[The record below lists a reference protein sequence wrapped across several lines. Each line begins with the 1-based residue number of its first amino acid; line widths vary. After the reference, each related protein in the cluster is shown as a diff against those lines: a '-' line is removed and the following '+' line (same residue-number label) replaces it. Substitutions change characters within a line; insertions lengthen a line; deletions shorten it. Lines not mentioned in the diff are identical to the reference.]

1 MIENLNTAKRVLER
15 KRDDCLA
22 FIVGNGINRHAY
34 SSTKNVSWED
44 MLLYLWSKVSG
55 KTISTISEGV
65 SYTEFYNIVG
75 LEGID
80 IDGLRKAVV
89 EYTDSNYKPAR
100 YHHWLCKKLQKW
112 DVPVLTTNFDRSLES
127 ELNMYKLYKEEG
139 KKRGFTDMYPWN
151 VYFSQKRINN
161 PLDGFAVWHI
171 NGMTKYRRSLKLGL
185 SEYINQTARARD
197 FIHSD
202 EKVMDFDKKNR
213 PYWNGYNTWLH
224 VIFNASLC
232 FCGLELDVNETFL
245 RWLLLERARYF
256 KKFPSRRK
264 EGWFVCCNRDKM
276 TEGKR
281 FFLENT
287 GIEIIRLRD
296 YDEVYEGLFEI

>member
-1 MIENLNTAKRVLER
+1 MIEDLNTAKRVLKSKQQENI
-15 KRDDCLA
+15 A
-22 FIVGNGINRHAY
+22 FVFGNGINRHAY
-34 SSTKNVSWED
+34 HPKDNVSWED
-44 MLLYLWSKVSG
+44 LLLYLWSKLSG

-65 SYTEFYNIVG
+65 SYTEFYNILG
-75 LEGID
+75 LKDMD
-80 IDGLRKAVV
+80 IKELQKAVV
-89 EYTDSNYKPAR
+89 EYTDNNYNPVR
-100 YHHWLCKKLQKW
+100 YHRWLCDKLQKW
-112 DVPVLTTNFDRSLES
+112 DVPVLTTNFDCNLETD
-127 ELNMYKLYKEEG
+127 LKMFKLDKEDG

-151 VYFSQKRINN
+151 VYFSHEKLNN

-171 NGMTKYRRSLKLGL
+171 NGMTQYHRSLKLGL

-232 FCGLELDVNETFL
+232 FCGIGLDVNETFL

-256 KKFPSRRK
+256 KKFPARRK
-264 EGWFVCCNRDKM
+264 EGWFVCCDKDEL

-281 FFLENT
+281 FFLEST
-287 GIEIIRLRD
+287 GIKIIRLRD
-296 YDEVYEGLFEI
+296 YKEVYEDLFD